1 MCCISEYIYWCIKWS
16 LNCFF
21 WDQAQALTTERTY
34 ILEHLIP
41 HSNTLAKKKR
51 IGLARHPWRPGG
63 QFDLLA
69 ALANRLVATE
79 CWPKAA
85 VATFSWLRLLR
96 LLLLRMLLL
105 AWALSQMLWLLF
117 AGCRRWW
124 WWWCCFC
131 FSCLCALQFFGTLK
145 LLINSRSDSLTAFEI
160 LWSAKFCLLLLLLLL
175 LVLLLM
181 LLLMLLLLAD
191 QRTVA
196 GAWPRWCIEL
206 HNETALNAPLKS
218 KFKFIPWPHVAAA

>member
-1 MCCISEYIYWCIKWS
+1 MIIK
-16 LNCFF
+16 LFF
-21 WDQAQALTTERTY
+21 LRPSTSTTTERTY

-117 AGCRRWW
+117 AGCRR
-124 WWWCCFC
+124 
-131 FSCLCALQFFGTLK
+131 
-145 LLINSRSDSLTAFEI
+145 
-160 LWSAKFCLLLLLLLL
+160 
-175 LVLLLM
+175 
-181 LLLMLLLLAD
+181 
-191 QRTVA
+191 
-196 GAWPRWCIEL
+196 
-206 HNETALNAPLKS
+206 
-218 KFKFIPWPHVAAA
+218 